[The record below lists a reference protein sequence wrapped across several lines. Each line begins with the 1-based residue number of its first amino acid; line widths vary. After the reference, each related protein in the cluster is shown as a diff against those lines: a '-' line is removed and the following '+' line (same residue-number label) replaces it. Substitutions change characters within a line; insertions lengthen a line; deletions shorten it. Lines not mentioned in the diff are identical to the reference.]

1 MAPIEP
7 NAGGSVTVHPAVLRT
22 WAGRAHDVAKDLER
36 LPALT
41 NAAGDEVSLGPCTLK
56 SVSATVKLCRAWA
69 ARLDELHRAVDGY
82 GGKLRTAAVAYEA
95 NDFAALDVFRR
106 AAAISGT
113 RAER

>member
-7 NAGGSVTVHPAVLRT
+7 YAGGLVTVRPAVLRT
-22 WAGRAHDVAKDLER
+22 WAVRAHDVAKDLER
-36 LPALT
+36 LPALA
-41 NAAGDEVSLGPCTLK
+41 NAASDDVSLGPCPLK
-56 SVSATVKLCRAWA
+56 SVSATVTLCRAWA
-69 ARLDELHRAVDGY
+69 VRLNELHLALDGY

-106 AAAISGT
+106 AAAISST

>member
-7 NAGGSVTVHPAVLRT
+7 YAGGSVTVRPAVLRT
-22 WAGRAHDVAKDLER
+22 WAGRAHDVAKDLEH

-41 NAAGDEVSLGPCTLK
+41 NSAGDDVSLGPCTLK
-56 SVSATVKLCRAWA
+56 SVSATVTLCRAWA
-69 ARLDELHRAVDGY
+69 ARLDELHLALDTY
-82 GGKLRTAAVAYEA
+82 GSKLRTAAVAYET

-113 RAER
+113 RTER